1 METPPPTDTKAEVQ
15 PKDFVTATLP
25 INPESTELLFAGQ
38 ATINCGSGD
47 QERGVTYVQCIKV
60 QKVVR
65 KMWHMLISA
74 RTFALSL
81 LSEDLLYHR

>member
-47 QERGVTYVQCIKV
+47 QERGVTYTSLK
-60 QKVVR
+60 
-65 KMWHMLISA
+65 S
-74 RTFALSL
+74 TFSPVADNAGLS
-81 LSEDLLYHR
+81 SFV